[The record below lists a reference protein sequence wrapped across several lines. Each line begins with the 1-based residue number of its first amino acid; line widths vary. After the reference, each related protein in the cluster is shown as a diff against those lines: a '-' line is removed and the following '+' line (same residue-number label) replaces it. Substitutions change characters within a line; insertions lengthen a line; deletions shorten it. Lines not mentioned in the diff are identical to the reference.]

1 MSHTSTPLPRTR
13 QLATRLDELLAHD
26 LISDLRDSVADNT
39 WKAYRSDLIDF
50 EGWCRAK
57 RRVWSTPDT
66 VAAYF
71 KALESA
77 GAAYSTI
84 ERRKTAIAKLVE
96 AEALLADSTLEN
108 DPTKHPKVTV
118 TLKAIRRRLGTDQ
131 KRATPLTGER
141 LVQLLLSI
149 DDSTLA
155 GKRDVAMILVGW
167 YGALRRSE
175 LAAIRLPEISIDDN
189 GLGLALLHSKSAQDH
204 TVYVPIQRQP
214 QSRWDPLDALE
225 TWLAVLSTRST
236 DTVTTGVWLHITKG
250 DTFGAKPRPISG
262 DAVNNILNRRIL
274 ASGLAEPSGYSA
286 HSLRSGF
293 VTEAKNRGV
302 DEADIMK
309 HSRHKSLEMMRLY
322 DRTSGW
328 WNRNATS
335 GLLL

>member
-1 MSHTSTPLPRTR
+1 MSTTAPLPRTR
-13 QLATRLDELLAHD
+13 QLATRLDELLDED
-26 LISDLRDSVADNT
+26 LISDLRDSVSDNT

-50 EGWCRAK
+50 ESWCRAK
-57 RRVWSTPDT
+57 RRLWSTPDT

-71 KALESA
+71 KALEAA

-108 DPTKHPKVTV
+108 DPTKHPRVTV
-118 TLKAIRRRLGTDQ
+118 TLKAIRKRLGTDQ
-131 KRATPLTGER
+131 QRATPLTGER

-149 DDSTLA
+149 DDSTRA
-155 GKRDVAMILVGW
+155 GKRDIAMLLVGW

-175 LAAIRLPEISIDDN
+175 LAAIRRDHLSIDEH
-189 GLGLALLHSKSAQDH
+189 GLGLALPQSKSAQDH
-204 TVYVPIQRQP
+204 TVYVPIVRQP
-214 QSRWDPLDALE
+214 NSRWDPLAALE
-225 TWLAVLSTRST
+225 TWL
-236 DTVTTGVWLHITKG
+236 DTLTAAGVSNATHGVWLHITKG
-250 DTFGAKPRPISG
+250 DTFGGAPRPVSG
-262 DAVNNILNRRIL
+262 DAVNNIVNRRIL
-274 ASGLAEPSGYSA
+274 ASGMKDPSGYSA

-293 VTEAKNRGV
+293 VTESKNRGI

-322 DRTSGW
+322 DRSSGW

-335 GLLL
+335 GLSL